1 MSVEACDSWL
11 KNNPQHQVKGREAML
26 MYQAWQAAQAD
37 QAEYIAMLELNNKFK
52 DDANQK
58 LRKALDRLAS
68 LGNEPNFGNS
78 VGNVIA
84 CEALGVNEIDE
95 QLGEIK

>member
-1 MSVEACDSWL
+1 MSIEACDLWL
-11 KNNPQHQVKGREAML
+11 KNNPQYQVKGREAML
-26 MYQAWQAAQAD
+26 MYQAWQASQAD

-52 DDANQK
+52 DEANQK
-58 LRKALDRLAS
+58 LREALDRLAR

-84 CEALGVNEIDE
+84 RKALGET
-95 QLGEIK
+95 K